1 VKTSI
6 IKCGA
11 FDIQY
16 LQSWDD
22 QSLCPKDE
30 LMHMLQFPQSFA
42 KFYSAWVRAMVGP
55 FMEAHMGLQATNEF
69 FIRHQRRIAAHATFV
84 LSDPKAQEEYKCF
97 NHSFL
102 PVVLKRKVPKSMV
115 PSRS

>member
-16 LQSWDD
+16 VQSFDD
-22 QSLCPKDE
+22 ESLCPKDE

-55 FMEAHMGLQATNEF
+55 IMEAHMGLQATNEF
-69 FIRHQRRIAAHATFV
+69 FIRHQRRIAAHATSL

-97 NHSFL
+97 NQSFL
-102 PVVLKRKVPKSMV
+102 VVVLKRKVPKSMI
-115 PSRS
+115 PSPF